1 MKIIRTNIP
10 VESQEHGIVDNGLEP
25 IIMNKLG
32 NLVLLVGKN
41 GSGKSRILTKITQVI
56 QNKPNK
62 QEIDFLITSEEQ
74 QNQNIKNYNGSIE
87 YNQNLLDQSIIGVDK
102 MSIRQQIQKYYEV
115 IEQSKK
121 EILRIQSRKNWNFI
135 ETENLQDQC
144 QIVPFV
150 PKMLNLK
157 DCNELTPFQLKNNSE
172 NVKTIGVS
180 SLPVCTLAKIKT
192 VVDNHFN
199 ATHQHYSGD
208 LVSKQNAI
216 DEYQHLDNLIYTFL
230 GTRLGRNIEG
240 DTTLFNF
247 PIGSAQ
253 LSDGQKVLLQLC
265 VAIHAQGASLNNM
278 ILFLDEPENHM
289 HPSVTIE
296 FLDAL
301 IKKVPN
307 GQIWIATH
315 SIPLIS
321 HFGTEST
328 WFVDNG
334 KVSYAGKE
342 QEKVLESL
350 LGNEEEIERL
360 NDLINLPATLA
371 INNFAYE
378 CLCTPPVAMTDSND
392 PQSGQI
398 SFILMEQLK
407 KGKVKLLDY
416 GAGKGRF
423 INNLF
428 DRLDDKEKGGVQT
441 NLEYVAFDK
450 YDNDNNECLKNIE
463 RVYGGSDKKYYNNS
477 TSLLS
482 EHDKNSFDIIVL
494 CNVLHEID
502 PKDWLE
508 LFKEEGDITPLL
520 KDNSG
525 FLLHVED
532 MLLPMGEKAYR
543 NGFIVLDTPHIK
555 ELFDLKI
562 EDFTCYKN
570 DEPKYKDRLKA
581 HLIPKNHLIKIT
593 EKTRQ
598 KALEGVQKTAKEE
611 IKRIREASADY
622 KSGKKHA
629 FWVQQYANSSLALNE
644 LATIIKN

>member
-1 MKIIRTNIP
+1 
-10 VESQEHGIVDNGLEP
+10 
-25 IIMNKLG
+25 
-32 NLVLLVGKN
+32 
-41 GSGKSRILTKITQVI
+41 
-56 QNKPNK
+56 
-62 QEIDFLITSEEQ
+62 
-74 QNQNIKNYNGSIE
+74 
-87 YNQNLLDQSIIGVDK
+87 
-102 MSIRQQIQKYYEV
+102 
-115 IEQSKK
+115 
-121 EILRIQSRKNWNFI
+121 
-135 ETENLQDQC
+135 
-144 QIVPFV
+144 
-150 PKMLNLK
+150 
-157 DCNELTPFQLKNNSE
+157 
-172 NVKTIGVS
+172 
-180 SLPVCTLAKIKT
+180 
-192 VVDNHFN
+192 
-199 ATHQHYSGD
+199 
-208 LVSKQNAI
+208 
-216 DEYQHLDNLIYTFL
+216 
-230 GTRLGRNIEG
+230 
-240 DTTLFNF
+240 
-247 PIGSAQ
+247 
-253 LSDGQKVLLQLC
+253 
-265 VAIHAQGASLNNM
+265 
-278 ILFLDEPENHM
+278 
-289 HPSVTIE
+289 
-296 FLDAL
+296 
-301 IKKVPN
+301 
-307 GQIWIATH
+307 
-315 SIPLIS
+315 
-321 HFGTEST
+321 
-328 WFVDNG
+328 
-334 KVSYAGKE
+334 
-342 QEKVLESL
+342 
-350 LGNEEEIERL
+350 
-360 NDLINLPATLA
+360 
-371 INNFAYE
+371 
-378 CLCTPPVAMTDSND
+378 
-392 PQSGQI
+392 
-398 SFILMEQLK
+398 
-407 KGKVKLLDY
+407 
-416 GAGKGRF
+416 
-423 INNLF
+423 
-428 DRLDDKEKGGVQT
+428 
-441 NLEYVAFDK
+441 VAFDK